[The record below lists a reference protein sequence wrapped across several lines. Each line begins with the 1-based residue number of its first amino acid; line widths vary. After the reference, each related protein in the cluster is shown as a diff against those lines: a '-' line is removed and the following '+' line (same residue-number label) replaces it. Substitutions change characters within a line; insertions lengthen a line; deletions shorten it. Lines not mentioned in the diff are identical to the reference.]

1 MKNNK
6 GVTLTMLV
14 IIIIV
19 LFIITGISV
28 DTGVEFMNDVRVS
41 RIVAN
46 MELVQAK
53 VEIIYEE
60 YQFQGEN
67 SEIDVLVG
75 QKVNGN
81 DIFRKISDD
90 KTISENDRKLF
101 ENDNNLWY
109 QWNASV
115 LEEQGLDKNMLDN
128 PENDVFW
135 VNYATSEIIY
145 SRGTVIDGVTYFSKD
160 ALETVLAR

>member
-1 MKNNK
+1 MKK
-6 GVTLTMLV
+6 
-14 IIIIV
+14 
-19 LFIITGISV
+19 
-28 DTGVEFMNDVRVS
+28 DW
-41 RIVAN
+41 
-46 MELVQAK
+46 
-53 VEIIYEE
+53 
-60 YQFQGEN
+60 
-67 SEIDVLVG
+67 
-75 QKVNGN
+75 
-81 DIFRKISDD
+81 IFRKISDD